1 MVKLDLHLFDW
12 PSRHNVHLTL
22 PLMLVLSFLLHAA
35 CAAVFQVAYPR
46 SQPSPERSAG
56 VYFLQPGTPEAAQM
70 APLLAASDP
79 ALFSPGQFFGRD
91 VWKLPE
97 TVYVAGFDSE
107 KPALSPLPAL
117 VPGPV
122 LPAVLSTG
130 PVVGKQQHI
139 GAKTVDRAAGP
150 STVLKLGGGLAG
162 RTVISPAEFQF
173 SAPPKQ
179 GLIPAEFLMAVSPDG
194 LPMHLFPQSS
204 SGNEK
209 LDRAALTYLAAA
221 RFSRDASSAESAWG
235 TATFLWGADVDRK
248 KEP

>member
-1 MVKLDLHLFDW
+1 MKLDLHLFDW

-46 SQPSPERSAG
+46 SKASPERSAT

-79 ALFSPGQFFGRD
+79 ALFSPGQLFGRD
-91 VWKLPE
+91 GWKLPE
-97 TVYVAGFDSE
+97 TVYVASFDSE
-107 KPALSPLPAL
+107 KPALSPLP
-117 VPGPV
+117 VPASASV

-130 PVVGKQQHI
+130 PVVGKQQHV
-139 GAKTVDRAAGP
+139 GSKTVDRAPGAP
-150 STVLKLGGGLAG
+150 TVLKLSGELSG
-162 RTVISPAEFQF
+162 RTVTPPAEFHF

-179 GLIPAEFLMAVSPDG
+179 GLIPAEFLIAVSPDG
-194 LPMHLFPQSS
+194 FPLHLFPQTS

-209 LDRAALTYLAAA
+209 LDRAALSYLAAA
-221 RFSRDASSAESAWG
+221 RFSRDASQSEPVWG
-235 TATFLWGADVDRK
+235 TATFLWGADVERK
-248 KEP
+248 KAP